1 MRRPS
6 SASGSSASGPASGV
20 GEVLIL
26 TQNSTKLL
34 FAFVLLVVFVAAIV
48 GYSIWRTAASVS
60 TTRAAEQAVATPANI
75 IQSRDPNRASWR
87 ALLNPP
93 GLNPPQAPGSDGG
106 ATVRSDTLKE
116 IQQRTRD
123 DGAVRKITVD
133 GKPVAPQLVQEA
145 IFNNHNFA
153 TRANY
158 EFPQFEKH
166 GSHDPTQQR
175 PKSMFGPLTAPLAAG
190 GFGMD
195 LNGKIIQ

>member
-1 MRRPS
+1 MRRSS
-6 SASGSSASGPASGV
+6 SASGGSASGPASGV

-34 FAFVLLVVFVAAIV
+34 FAFVLLVAFVAAIV
-48 GYSIWRTAASVS
+48 GYSIWRTAAGMG
-60 TTRAAEQAVATPANI
+60 TNRPEQAVATPANI

-93 GLNPPQAPGSDGG
+93 GLNLPQASGGDG

-123 DGAVRKITVD
+123 DGAVRKIAVD

-175 PKSMFGPLTAPLAAG
+175 PRSMFGPLTAPLAAG